1 LFGAAWTSGLQSAN
15 CVTILD
21 RKNTFY
27 KLKQFTYQKRFTM
40 FTHKD
45 IEYFKNMTFFVGAF
59 TSINYLFRQFID
71 DFLDMKDSVIELEPE
86 LY

>member
-1 LFGAAWTSGLQSAN
+1 
-15 CVTILD
+15 
-21 RKNTFY
+21 
-27 KLKQFTYQKRFTM
+27 M

-71 DFLDMKDSVIELEPE
+71 DFLDMKDSVIDLEPE